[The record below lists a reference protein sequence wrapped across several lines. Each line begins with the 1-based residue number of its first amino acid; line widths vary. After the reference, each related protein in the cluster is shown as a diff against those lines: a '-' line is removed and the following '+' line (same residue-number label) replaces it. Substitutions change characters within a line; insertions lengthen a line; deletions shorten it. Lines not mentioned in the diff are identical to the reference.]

1 MPDSALRVF
10 QEQMEEAVRAPKCH
24 RCGCLQKTAEALANT
39 DPGRKELATILNE
52 AKSVFVPQEYDCLG
66 CPVCF
71 PAIAANAFAEAYPEV
86 AAGLDL
92 CPTEEPKERMGWPH
106 LPGDYHVV
114 RYQAPVAVC
123 TLNSSALATEIRNL
137 APAGL
142 SIVGT
147 MHTENLGIE
156 RLIRNVVGNPN
167 IRFLILCGR
176 DTQQR
181 IGHLPGQSLASLFT
195 NGLDERS
202 RIIGAS
208 GKRPVLKNITAEEV
222 AAFRESIEPVNLIGE
237 EHNSVLAEQ
246 IARCTARNPGVAS
259 RAAINSAVEPLFVGE
274 PQPLVLDPAG
284 YFVVYPEP
292 RRQTL
297 VLEHYSNGGVLDAVL
312 EGSTVGALYQ
322 AAIHR
327 NLLSRLDHASYLGRE
342 LARAELS
349 LKHGIPFVQDGAPEP
364 LRVPTATGSDSACG
378 CSDGACK

>member
-1 MPDSALRVF
+1 MPDSALRVI
-10 QEQMEEAVRAPKCH
+10 QEQMEEAIHAPKCH
-24 RCGCLQKTAEALANT
+24 RCGCLQKTVEALANT
-39 DPGRKELATILNE
+39 ELGHKELAVVLNE

-71 PAIAANAFAEAYPEV
+71 PAIAANAFADAYPEA

-92 CPTEEPKERMGWPH
+92 CPTEEPKERIGWPP
-106 LPGDYHVV
+106 LPGDYCVV
-114 RYQAPVAVC
+114 RHQAPVAVC

-156 RLIRNVVGNPN
+156 RLIRNVVANPS

-181 IGHLPGQSLASLFT
+181 IGHLPGQSLTSLFT

-208 GKRPVLKNITAEEV
+208 GRRPVLKNITAEEV
-222 AAFRESIEPVNLIGE
+222 AVFRKNIEPINLIGE
-237 EHNSVLAEQ
+237 EHTSVIAEQ
-246 IARCTARNPGVAS
+246 IACSAARNPGAAS
-259 RAAINSAVEPLFVGE
+259 RAALKSPAEPVFVGE

-297 VLEHYSNGGVLDAVL
+297 MLEHYSNGGVLDAVL

-327 NLLSRLDHASYLGRE
+327 NLLSRLDHAAYLGRE
-342 LARAELS
+342 LAHAELS
-349 LKHGIPFVQDGAPEP
+349 LKQGTSFVQDAGPEP
-364 LRVPTATGSDSACG
+364 EPNPPSRVSDHSCG
-378 CSDGACK
+378 CSKGACK